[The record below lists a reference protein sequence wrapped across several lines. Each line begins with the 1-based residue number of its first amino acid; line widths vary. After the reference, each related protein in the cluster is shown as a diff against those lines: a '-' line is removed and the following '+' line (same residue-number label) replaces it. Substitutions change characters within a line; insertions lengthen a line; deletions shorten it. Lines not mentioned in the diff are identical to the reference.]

1 MAEGTIHI
9 LLVDDDYE
17 DYLITRTRLQQIK
30 DQQYELDWV
39 DGFDKGFTNIMEG
52 QHDVYLLDYR
62 LGAKNGL
69 ELMQNVIAAGC
80 EAPLILLTGQGDREI
95 DLRAMRFGAADYL
108 VKSELQAPLL
118 ERSIR
123 YALERK
129 KSQEAL
135 RESEERYRDL
145 FENANDMIQ
154 SVAADGQFLY
164 VNATW
169 KRTMGYDE
177 DEIRE
182 LNLIGVIHPDERV
195 VFTDAYN
202 HIIEGEADDLIETAF
217 ITKDGRKIFVQGSI
231 NCKYKGVEFLSTRSI
246 FRDVT
251 ERKIAERERDRLFEL
266 SHDLIAIV
274 DFKLKF
280 TDVNPSWK
288 RLLGYNMSELR
299 HMNLLDLIHPEDIAA
314 ARYQITLLKKG
325 ETVAPFEVRF
335 RCIDNTYKWLSCS
348 FSTEEK
354 DQVLYLLA
362 RDITEVKK
370 SQIELLDSERRYR
383 ELVEN
388 SYGVIFTHDMN
399 GKILSANRAFSK
411 LLGYDI
417 DEIVGYNLSAFIL
430 SDELP
435 QFYRYLEKISRQQQ
449 ASGTATFV
457 RKNGEHI
464 YSVFSNFLYHPQ
476 HGHSYVIANAHDITD
491 RVRAEKALESERQ
504 QLLKVIA
511 NAPVPMALLDR
522 DLNFITHSKR
532 WLEVY
537 PPEHGEQIVGSNYRK
552 IYTFIPDSWISAS
565 KEALEGK
572 VRSMQ
577 EDVVDIPNVGK
588 RYFRWA
594 IHPWSNPEGQVEGII
609 AVIDRIDDL
618 VKARVEAEQASRS
631 KSAFLANITHEL
643 RTPLNAI
650 LGYAQILSNDPTMG
664 DSQQEYIRN
673 MYHSAMHLTS
683 MINDILDLSKIEAGK
698 MDINIEP
705 ANLAAILDEVHGL
718 FNLKSRE
725 KGIKLI
731 IEKDKNLPVLMK
743 MDAGK
748 IRQILINL
756 VGNAVKFTSDGSV
769 RVDTKVL
776 ENNRDRWARVNII
789 IEDTGRGIPGDQI
802 HQIFEPFRQVKG
814 MSSEGT
820 GLGLTITQHLIRM
833 LKGKLNVESELNRGS
848 RFSITFN
855 FETATP
861 VKKLT
866 PDRQRYVKSIK
877 GVKDWLVLIADPIE
891 YQRKILRIILEKA
904 GFECKEVQSVD
915 DLYKIVQIS
924 TPDII
929 FIDQTL
935 EDDNITKL
943 SESLKKFRRKKGEG
957 CIISIQDTNSK
968 FFKMQG
974 IPVAATVTR
983 PYQEEV
989 IFRAIKKAVDIE
1001 FEYSVADWEESVS
1014 LSEILDQSV
1023 REICSLPKHIQDD
1036 LIEALEYQDL
1046 DKIDQ
1051 LADLLNDGHQ
1061 PLTVLSEK
1069 LKNAVNSSDY
1079 YLITYLSKRLL
1090 QDVRK

>member
-1 MAEGTIHI
+1 MAEGIIHI
-9 LLVDDDYE
+9 LLVDDDHE
-17 DYLITRTRLQQIK
+17 DYLITRSRLQQIK
-30 DQQYELDWV
+30 DQAYELEWV
-39 DGFDKGFTNIMEG
+39 DGFDNGFARIMEG
-52 QHDVYLLDYR
+52 EHDIYLLDYR
-62 LGAKNGL
+62 LGAQNGL
-69 ELMQNVIAAGC
+69 ELMQKVIEAGC

-95 DLRAMRFGAADYL
+95 DLRAMRYGAADYL

-154 SVAADGQFLY
+154 SVAEDGNFLY

-169 KRTMGYDE
+169 KRIMGYDQ
-177 DEIRE
+177 DEIER
-182 LNLIGVIHPDERV
+182 LSLIEVIHPDERV
-195 VFTDAYN
+195 AFTDSYN
-202 HIIEGEADDLIETAF
+202 HIIAGEGDDLIETAF
-217 ITKDGRKIFVQGSI
+217 ITRDGRKIFVQGSI
-231 NCKYKGVEFLSTRSI
+231 NCKFKDGNFISTRSI
-246 FRDVT
+246 FRDIT
-251 ERKIAERERDRLFEL
+251 ERKIAERERDRLYEL

-280 TDVNPSWK
+280 IDVNPSWN
-288 RLLGYNMSELR
+288 RMLGYNISELR
-299 HMNLLDLIHPEDIAA
+299 HMNLLDLIHPEDISS
-314 ARYQITLLKKG
+314 ARYQIDLLKNG

-335 RCIDNTYKWLSCS
+335 RCIDNSYKWLSCS
-348 FSTEEK
+348 FSAEAK
-354 DQVLYLLA
+354 DKILYLFA

-417 DEIVGYNLSAFIL
+417 EEIIGFNMSSFIL
-430 SDELP
+430 SEELP

-449 ASGTATFV
+449 ATGTATMMK
-457 RKNGEHI
+457 KNGESVYI
-464 YSVFSNFLYHPQ
+464 VFSNFLYHPQ
-476 HGHSYVIANAHDITD
+476 HGSSYVIANAHDITD

-511 NAPVPMALLDR
+511 NAPVPMALMDN
-522 DLNFITHSKR
+522 DLNFITYSKK
-532 WLEVY
+532 WIEEF
-537 PPEHGEQIVGSNYRK
+537 PPDYTERIVGENYQK
-552 IYTFIPDSWISAS
+552 IYSFIPDTWIKAG
-565 KEALEGK
+565 KEALKGK
-572 VRSMQ
+572 VVSKQ
-577 EDVVDIPNVGK
+577 EDMVDIPVIGK

-594 IHPWSNPEGQVEGII
+594 IHPWSNPDGQVEGIV
-609 AVIDRIDDL
+609 AVIDGIDDL
-618 VKARVEAEQASRS
+618 VKARVEAQQASQS

-664 DSQQEYIRN
+664 DSQQEYIKN
-673 MYHSAMHLTS
+673 MYNSAIHLTS

-705 ANLAAILDEVHGL
+705 ANLAAILDEVNGL

-725 KGIKLI
+725 KGIRLT

-756 VGNAVKFTSDGSV
+756 VGNAVKFTTEGSI
-769 RVDTKVL
+769 KVKAKL
-776 ENNRDRWARVNII
+776 LDSGQTGWAKIQLSVA
-789 IEDTGRGIPGDQI
+789 DTGRGIPEDQI
-802 HQIFEPFRQVKG
+802 RKIFEPFRQVKG

-833 LKGKLNVESELNRGS
+833 LKGELEVESTVNKGS
-848 RFSITFN
+848 TFSITFN
-855 FETATP
+855 FELDKP
-861 VKKLT
+861 ENSLT
-866 PDRQRYVKSIK
+866 PEEPRFVKSVK
-877 GVKDWLVLIADPIE
+877 GKKKWKVLVADTID
-891 YQRKILRIILEKA
+891 YQRKMLRIMLEKA
-904 GFECKEVQSVD
+904 GFECQEVVSAD
-915 DLYKIVQIS
+915 DLAESVQKS
-924 TPDII
+924 KPDII

-935 EDDNITKL
+935 EDDNVKGLQQLVDEI
-943 SESLKKFRRKKGEG
+943 RR
-957 CIISIQDTNSK
+957 TNSEGVIIVLQDSTSELESRQMLSGAFSVK
-968 FFKMQG
+968 
-974 IPVAATVTR
+974 R
-983 PYQEEV
+983 PYEEDQ
-989 IFRAIKKAVDIE
+989 IFETIRKSVNIDYVYSAVNK
-1001 FEYSVADWEESVS
+1001 EESVS
-1014 LSEILDQSV
+1014 LSEILDQAV
-1023 REICSLPKHIQDD
+1023 QEIVVLPADLQKE
-1036 LIEALEYQDL
+1036 LIEALEFQDL

-1051 LADLLNDGHQ
+1051 LADILEKQD
-1061 PLTVLSEK
+1061 PLAGLSEK
-1069 LKNAVNSSDY
+1069 LKKAVNSSDY
-1079 YLITYLSKRLL
+1079 YLITLLGKRLL

>member
-1 MAEGTIHI
+1 MGKGIIHI

-30 DQQYELDWV
+30 DQKYELDWV
-39 DGFDKGFTNIMEG
+39 DGFDKGFTSIMEG
-52 QHDVYLLDYR
+52 KHDVYLLDYR

-169 KRTMGYDE
+169 KRIMGYNE
-177 DEIRE
+177 NEIND
-182 LNLIGVIHPDERV
+182 LNLIKVIHPDERV
-195 VFTDAYN
+195 AFTDAYN
-202 HIIEGEADDLIETAF
+202 HIIDGEADDLIETAF
-217 ITKDGRKIFVQGSI
+217 ITKDGNKIFVQGSI
-231 NCKYKGVEFLSTRSI
+231 NCKKKNEEFISTRSI

-274 DFKLKF
+274 DFQLRF

-288 RLLGYNMSELR
+288 RLLGYDMSELR
-299 HMNLLDLIHPEDIAA
+299 HMNLLDLIHPEDISAT
-314 ARYQITLLKKG
+314 RHHINLLKKG
-325 ETVAPFEVRF
+325 ETVAPFEVRS
-335 RCIDNTYKWLSCS
+335 RCIDNSYKWLSCS

-411 LLGYDI
+411 LIDYDM
-417 DEIVGYNLSAFIL
+417 DEIVGYNLSAFVL

-435 QFYRYLEKISRQQQ
+435 HFYRYLEKISRQQQ
-449 ASGTATFV
+449 ASGTATFM
-457 RKNGEHI
+457 RKNGEPI
-464 YSVFSNFLYHPQ
+464 YIVFSNFLYHPQ
-476 HGHSYVIANAHDITD
+476 HGQSYVIANAHDITD

-522 DLNFITHSKR
+522 DLNFITHSKK
-532 WLEVY
+532 WLEAY
-537 PPEHGEQIVGSNYRK
+537 PAEHGERIVGSNYREL
-552 IYTFIPDSWISAS
+552 YTFVPDSWIKAS
-565 KEALEGK
+565 KEALQGK

-594 IHPWSNPEGQVEGII
+594 IHPWSNPDGQVEGII
-609 AVIDRIDDL
+609 TVIDRIDDL
-618 VKARVEAEQASRS
+618 VTARVEAEQASRS

-650 LGYAQILSNDPTMG
+650 LGYSQILSNDPTMG

-705 ANLAAILDEVHGL
+705 SNLAAILDEVHGL

-756 VGNAVKFTSDGSV
+756 VGNAVKFTSEGSI
-769 RVDTKVL
+769 RVSAKMLQSNQSGWSRIHLV
-776 ENNRDRWARVNII
+776 V
-789 IEDTGRGIPGDQI
+789 EDSGRGIPQDQI
-802 HQIFEPFRQVKG
+802 KQIFEPFQQVKG
-814 MSSEGT
+814 ISSEGT

-833 LKGKLNVESELNRGS
+833 LKGKLKVESKVDKGS
-848 RFSITFN
+848 SFSIIFK
-855 FETATP
+855 FESGHSETESTTDAQ
-861 VKKLT
+861 KF
-866 PDRQRYVKSIK
+866 VKSIK
-877 GVKDWLVLIADPIE
+877 GVKDWSILIADSIE

-904 GFECKEVQSVD
+904 GFECVEAQSVD
-915 DLYKIVQIS
+915 DLHEKVHKN

-929 FIDQTL
+929 FIDQRL
-935 EDDNITKL
+935 EDDNDFELDQLLKEFTKNN
-943 SESLKKFRRKKGEG
+943 GEG
-957 CIISIQDTNSK
+957 RIINILDTTSEVVELHDVP
-968 FFKMQG
+968 F
-974 IPVAATVTR
+974 AATITR
-983 PYQEEV
+983 PFEEEE
-989 IFRAIKKAVDIE
+989 IFKAIKKAVDIE
-1001 FEYSVADWEESVS
+1001 FEYGLTDSGESVS
-1014 LSEILDQSV
+1014 LSEMLDQAV
-1023 REICSLPKHIQDD
+1023 EEICNLPQDLRDD

-1051 LADLLNDGHQ
+1051 LADLLTDGNQ
-1061 PLTVLSEK
+1061 SLAGLSEK

>member
-1 MAEGTIHI
+1 MAAGIIHI
-9 LLVDDDYE
+9 LLIDDDHE
-17 DYLITRTRLQQIK
+17 DYLITRSRLQQIK
-30 DQQYELDWV
+30 DQEYELEWV
-39 DGFDKGFTNIMEG
+39 DGFDNGFDRIMEG

-69 ELMQNVIAAGC
+69 ELMQKVIQAGC

-95 DLRAMRFGAADYL
+95 DLKAMRYGAADYL

-123 YALERK
+123 YAIERK

-154 SVAADGQFLY
+154 SVADDGHFLY

-169 KRTMGYDE
+169 KRIMGYDPE
-177 DEIRE
+177 EIE
-182 LNLIGVIHPDERV
+182 SLNLIEVIHPDERIT
-195 VFTDAYN
+195 FTDAYN
-202 HIIEGEADDLIETAF
+202 RIIAGEGDDLIETAF

-231 NCKYKGVEFLSTRSI
+231 NCKFRDGEFISTRSI
-246 FRDVT
+246 FRDIT
-251 ERKIAERERDRLFEL
+251 ERKIAERERDRLYEL

-274 DFKLKF
+274 DFQLKF
-280 TDVNPSWK
+280 IDVNPSWN
-288 RLLGYNMSELR
+288 RMLGYNITELR
-299 HMNLLDLIHPEDIAA
+299 HMNMLDLIHPEDISS
-314 ARYQITLLKKG
+314 ARYQIDLLKNR

-348 FSTEEK
+348 FSVEAK
-354 DQVLYLLA
+354 DQILYLFA

-388 SYGVIFTHDMN
+388 SYGVIFTHDLN

-411 LLGYDI
+411 LVGYEI
-417 DEIVGYNLSAFIL
+417 DEIVGFNLSSFIL
-430 SDELP
+430 SEELP

-449 ASGTATFV
+449 ATGTATMMK
-457 RKNGEHI
+457 KNGESVYI
-464 YSVFSNFLYHPQ
+464 VFSNFLYHPQ
-476 HGHSYVIANAHDITD
+476 HGNSYVIANAHDITD
-491 RVRAEKALESERQ
+491 RVKAEKALESERQ

-511 NAPVPMALLDR
+511 NAPVPMALMNR
-522 DLNFITHSKR
+522 DLNFITYSKK
-532 WLEVY
+532 WIEEF
-537 PPEHGEQIVGSNYRK
+537 PPDSTGQIVGENYQK
-552 IYTFIPDSWISAS
+552 IYSFIPDTWIRAGR
-565 KEALEGK
+565 EALKGK
-572 VRSMQ
+572 VVSKQ
-577 EDVVDIPNVGK
+577 EDVVDIPFVGK

-594 IHPWSNPEGQVEGII
+594 IHPWSNPDGQVEGIV

-618 VKARVEAEQASRS
+618 VMARVEAQQASQS

-673 MYHSAMHLTS
+673 MYNSAMHLTS

-698 MDINIEP
+698 MDVNIEP
-705 ANLAAILDEVHGL
+705 ANLAAIMDEINGL

-725 KGIKLI
+725 KGIRLV
-731 IEKDKNLPVLMK
+731 IEKDKNLPVLLQ

-756 VGNAVKFTSDGSV
+756 VGNAVKFTTEGSIYV
-769 RVDTKVL
+769 EAKLLDISKPGLAKINLLVK
-776 ENNRDRWARVNII
+776 
-789 IEDTGRGIPGDQI
+789 DTGRGIPDDQI
-802 HQIFEPFRQVKG
+802 RKIFEPFRQVKG

-833 LKGKLNVESELNRGS
+833 MKGDLQVESKLNEGS
-848 RFSITFN
+848 VFSMTFN
-855 FETATP
+855 FELIKP
-861 VKKLT
+861 ESMLT
-866 PDRQRYVKSIK
+866 PGEPRFVKSVK
-877 GVKDWLVLIADPIE
+877 GKKKWKAVIADTID
-891 YQRKILRIILEKA
+891 YQRKMLRIMLEKT
-904 GFECKEVQSVD
+904 GFECMEVFSVD
-915 DLYKIVQIS
+915 DLLEKVQKS
-924 TPDII
+924 KPDII

-935 EDDNITKL
+935 EDDNIKGLLQLLNELRRTD
-943 SESLKKFRRKKGEG
+943 SEGAV
-957 CIISIQDTNSK
+957 IIVQDATPEFERQQTLPGVVSIQ
-968 FFKMQG
+968 
-974 IPVAATVTR
+974 R
-983 PYQEEV
+983 PYQEEE
-989 IFRAIKKAVDIE
+989 IFKAIKKSVNIE
-1001 FEYSVADWEESVS
+1001 YVYSFVSAEESVS
-1014 LSEILDQSV
+1014 LNEILDQAV
-1023 REICSLPKHIQDD
+1023 REIAALPTNLQED
-1036 LIEALEYQDL
+1036 LIEALEFQDL

-1051 LADLLNDGHQ
+1051 LADILERQ
-1061 PLTVLSEK
+1061 KELTGLSEK
-1069 LKNAVNSSDY
+1069 LKKAVNSSDY
-1079 YLITYLSKRLL
+1079 YLITHLGKRLL